1 MYINTTGL
9 VLRETAY
16 KDSSK
21 ILTVLTSTE
30 GKLTVSA
37 RGALRRGSKVAAAT
51 QLLAYSDMT
60 LSRSKDRWT
69 LTEAQSIELFNGLSA
84 DLSLLSLG
92 SYFAELLEAVSDEDI
107 PNPDILSLG
116 LNALYMLSEGKKNP
130 LLVKTAFELRL
141 MCLSGFEPALY
152 DCSICGKTDVPA
164 PKLDIRGG
172 TLRCGTCRPPSED
185 TSVTLSQG
193 SLDAMR
199 YIAGCDPK
207 KLFSFKLN
215 DDAFQ
220 LLSRACEAYTL
231 AQLDRRFSTLDY
243 YKNIRTET
251 PDNLN

>member
-37 RGALRRGSKVAAAT
+37 RGALRHGSKVAAAT
-51 QLLAYSDMT
+51 QLLAYSDLT
-60 LSRSKDRWT
+60 LSRTKDRWT
-69 LTEAQSIELFNGLSA
+69 LTEAQSIELFNGLSDELA
-84 DLSLLSLG
+84 LLSLG

-107 PNPDILSLG
+107 PNPEILSLG

-130 LLVKTAFELRL
+130 LLVKAAFELRL

-152 DCSICGKTDVPA
+152 DCYLCGETDVTS

-172 TLRCGTCRPPSED
+172 TLRCGTCRPSNDDPA
-185 TSVTLSQG
+185 VTLSPG
-193 SLDAMR
+193 ALDAMR
-199 YIAGCDPK
+199 YIVDSDAK
-207 KLFSFKLN
+207 KIFSFTLN
-215 DDAFQ
+215 DDALQ

-231 AQLDRRFSTLDY
+231 AHLDRRFSTLDY
-243 YKNIRTET
+243 YKKIRI
-251 PDNLN
+251 